1 MVQTRSDSKVRT
13 VASSHLPMRHVRR
26 LNEGRRRD
34 GLSGLGSAPGSR
46 KSIHVKRTS
55 SFISDRRL
63 VTTWPV
69 TRWIRFDQGLS
80 SI

>member
-55 SFISDRRL
+55 F
-63 VTTWPV
+63 V
-69 TRWIRFDQGLS
+69 RFGPTAGGYLPGDP
-80 SI
+80 IDPF